1 VEADQLEGE
10 SFQPAY
16 TPYVAPAQAYDSQ
29 YVPVEQRGIEAAV
42 AAGAAGY
49 NGVSRIAVG
58 SAGKWGLAGGMEAGG
73 RSGGWREEWRLEE
86 GMNHIY
92 SIVAVCSVSY

>member
-58 SAGKWGLAGGMEAGG
+58 SAGSGGWREEWRLAGGVEAGG
-73 RSGGWREEWRLEE
+73 RSGGWRRE
-86 GMNHIY
+86 
-92 SIVAVCSVSY
+92 